1 MATIDAFDPPE
12 VRRRE
17 QRGWYFYDGAASA
30 FSGRIGLLRAH
41 CVLRAH
47 CFTRRRIWHG
57 ERLCDDTSRPA
68 RAAW

>member
-30 FSGRIGLLRAH
+30 FSGRIASPGDAYGTENGP
-41 CVLRAH
+41 A
-47 CFTRRRIWHG
+47 RRIEECR
-57 ERLCDDTSRPA
+57 ERWLR
-68 RAAW
+68 